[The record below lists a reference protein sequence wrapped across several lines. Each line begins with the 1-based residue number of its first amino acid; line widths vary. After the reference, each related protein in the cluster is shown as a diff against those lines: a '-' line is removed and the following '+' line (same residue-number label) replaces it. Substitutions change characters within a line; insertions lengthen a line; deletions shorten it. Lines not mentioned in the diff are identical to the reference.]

1 MNRTTKGVLAAAAA
15 GVLLLGGIGS
25 IAYWTSTQNV
35 PGGTINAGHL
45 ALVVDGAE
53 SGCGPWT
60 IDTAEVGPAAYSPG
74 DPLVPGDV
82 LSRECNFTLDAEGL
96 HMRGNITAST
106 PTLTGTLAGALS
118 VSATG
123 LMINNVA
130 ASSFD
135 ETNDGQKLTTTVT
148 VTFTDPGTAD
158 NTYNQV
164 SPQLTAALGNIAVTA
179 TQIHNPSSDSSREA
193 AGWSPA

>member
-1 MNRTTKGVLAAAAA
+1 MMSRTTKGVLAAVAA

-25 IAYWTSTQNV
+25 IAYWTSTQTV
-35 PGGTINAGHL
+35 TGGTINAGHL
-45 ALVVDGAE
+45 ALVVDGTNT
-53 SGCGPWT
+53 GCGAWT
-60 IDTAEVGPAAYSPG
+60 IDTGETGPAAYTPG

-96 HMRGNITAST
+96 HMRGNVTASA

-118 VSATG
+118 VSATD
-123 LMINNVA
+123 LKINNVA
-130 ASSFD
+130 TSSFT
-135 ETNDGQKLTTTVT
+135 EANDGQKLTTTVT

-179 TQIHNPSSDSSREA
+179 TQIHS
-193 AGWSPA
+193 